1 MAENKKN
8 QGVTADEIAAMRE
21 EMSRGQFTHEFK
33 KAVEH
38 DGQTYAALH
47 FDFDALTGRDCRMIE
62 RELAAKG
69 IHVFSR
75 ELSSDYQV
83 LFAVRACQESIGED
97 FFDVIPARDFNAIMK
112 RVQSF
117 LLHAE

>member
-8 QGVTADEIAAMRE
+8 QGMTEEDIAEMRA
-21 EMSRGQFTHEFK
+21 EMSRGQFTHDFK

-38 DGQTYAALH
+38 GGKTYAALH
-47 FDFDALTGRDCRMIE
+47 FDFDALTGRDCRLIE
-62 RELAAKG
+62 RELAAQG

-75 ELSSDYQV
+75 ELSPDYQV
-83 LFAVRACQESIGED
+83 LFAVRACQENIGED

-117 LLHAE
+117 LLRAE

>member
-1 MAENKKN
+1 MAENKQN
-8 QGVTADEIAAMRE
+8 QGITENDIKAMRD

-38 DGQTYAALH
+38 GGKTYAALH
-47 FDFDALTGRDCRMIE
+47 FDFDALTGRDCRLIE

-69 IHVFSR
+69 IAVFSR

-83 LFAVRACQESIGED
+83 LFAVRACQESVGED
-97 FFDVIPARDFNAIMK
+97 FFDAIPARDFNKIMK

>member
-1 MAENKKN
+1 MAEERRN
-8 QGVTADEIAAMRE
+8 QAVTEAEIKAMQD

-38 DGQTYAALH
+38 GGKTYAALH
-47 FDFDALTGRDCRMIE
+47 FDFEKVTGRDCRLIE
-62 RELAAKG
+62 RELLAKG

-75 ELSSDYQV
+75 ELNSDYLV
-83 LFAVRACQESIGED
+83 LFAVRGCQESIGED
-97 FFDVIPARDFNAIMK
+97 FFDAIPARDFNAIMK

-117 LLHAE
+117 LLRAE